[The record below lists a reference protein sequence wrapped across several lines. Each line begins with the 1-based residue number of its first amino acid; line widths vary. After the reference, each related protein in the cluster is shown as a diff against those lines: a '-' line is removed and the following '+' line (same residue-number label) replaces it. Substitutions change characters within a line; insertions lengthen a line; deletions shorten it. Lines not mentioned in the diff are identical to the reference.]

1 MGWLGNLWRDVTG
14 VTAANTAAQA
24 QRDATS
30 AAMQTLSPYSDAGTG
45 AISQMQALSGAAGAD
60 AQAQALAGIENSP
73 MFQGL
78 VQQGESALLQNA
90 AATGG
95 LRGGNTAAALA
106 QFRPQMLNQ
115 QIQQQMQN
123 LGGIAGMGMNAN
135 SQTAGLQGTL
145 GDIDAAN
152 AMSNYN
158 LQKGFIGD
166 VAGMGLSLA
175 TGGIPG
181 VPPLFGGD
189 GLFSNLFG
197 GGGSPYNPGSSAT
210 MTTGIRAPGGGGYTL

>member
-1 MGWLGNLWRDVTG
+1 MGWLGNLWRDITG

-24 QRDATS
+24 QRDATN

-45 AISQMQALSGAAGAD
+45 AISQMQALAGASGAD

-135 SQTAGLQGTL
+135 SQTAGLQGTM
-145 GDIDAAN
+145 GDINAAN

-181 VPPLFGGD
+181 VPALFGG
-189 GLFSNLFG
+189 GGMFSNLFG
-197 GGGSPYNPGSSAT
+197 GGGANVAGSSPM

>member
-45 AISQMQALSGAAGAD
+45 AISQMQALAWCCRG
-60 AQAQALAGIENSP
+60 LMHRLRPLPGIENSP

-123 LGGIAGMGMNAN
+123 LGGIAGNGHERQFSDRWA
-135 SQTAGLQGTL
+135 SG
-145 GDIDAAN
+145 
-152 AMSNYN
+152 N
-158 LQKGFIGD
+158 L
-166 VAGMGLSLA
+166 
-175 TGGIPG
+175 
-181 VPPLFGGD
+181 
-189 GLFSNLFG
+189 
-197 GGGSPYNPGSSAT
+197 
-210 MTTGIRAPGGGGYTL
+210 GGYRRCKRNVQLQPSEGVYRGCCWQGP